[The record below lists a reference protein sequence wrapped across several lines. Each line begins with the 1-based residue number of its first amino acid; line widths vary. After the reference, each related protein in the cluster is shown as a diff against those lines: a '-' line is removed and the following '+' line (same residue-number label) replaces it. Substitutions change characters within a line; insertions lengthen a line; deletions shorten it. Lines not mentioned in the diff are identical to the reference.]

1 MPARARPP
9 DELSAGGVAY
19 RLRPGD
25 PPQVEVVLIR
35 VGRAWSFPKGNL
47 DRGETPEQAALREV
61 AEETGLPIELLA
73 IRGRLPAAEYAYRR
87 RDGRLIFKRV
97 EHFLIEVN
105 GDAALVP
112 QAAEVDEVAWVALD
126 EAERRV
132 AYRDLRAALAAT
144 REAFDR
150 ATDPGPGG

>member
-1 MPARARPP
+1 MPARARRP
-9 DELSAGGVAY
+9 DELSAGGVVY
-19 RLRPGD
+19 RLTPGD
-25 PPQVEVVLIR
+25 PPPVEVVLIR
-35 VGRAWSFPKGNL
+35 VGQAWSFPKGNL
-47 DRGETPEQAALREV
+47 DPGETPEQAALREV

-73 IRGRLPAAEYAYRR
+73 IRGRLPAADYAYRR

-97 EHFLIEVN
+97 EHFLIELT

-112 QAAEVDEVAWVALD
+112 QAAEVDEVAWVPLD

-144 REAFDR
+144 REAFAR
-150 ATDPGPGG
+150 ATDPAPGG